1 MPGHASV
8 PGGLACTL
16 VRGSGVSC
24 QIAAAVGGTAR
35 GGSPGRTQRGT
46 RRMSF
51 ACARSSPTSITNSPT
66 VLASGGRTANRLT
79 RTAPGGVPTAAPGV
93 RGQRVLGPG
102 TGEIPLTSSG
112 GGGPANTTQT
122 DPVVAAVPRV
132 RRRARRRARRQPAA
146 GERTGT
152 EVGRGRA
159 HVVGS
164 ELAATGCLRR
174 RAVAAPDPGCERE
187 RRHQNQRKQCAAR
200 ARHDHHA
207 DLRGVAVASTRT
219 SNASPPSRRSNVK
232 RTSPRTV
239 TVTDSRLLAHL
250 HAAHRRGVELT
261 SQAPS
266 CARLGNLGNEHQ
278 DPGLPVAVFVDCRRT
293 GQRGRVGTRRERAA
307 CREAPPEIHADPTE
321 CEHHQAQTEDPER
334 DGAPLSGAATPHGG
348 HRSLT

>member
-35 GGSPGRTQRGT
+35 ARIARAHTARHEEDVVRLCPVVADLDHELADRPRVRRKDREPADEDGAGRRADRGT
-46 RRMSF
+46 RREGP
-51 ACARSSPTSITNSPT
+51 ARARSGDRRDPAHE
-66 VLASGGRTANRLT
+66 LGRWRAGEHDADR
-79 RTAPGGVPTAAPGV
+79 PG
-93 RGQRVLGPG
+93 RR
-102 TGEIPLTSSG
+102 
-112 GGGPANTTQT
+112 
-122 DPVVAAVPRV
+122 AVPLV
-132 RRRARRRARRQPAA
+132 RRHARRRAGREPAT

-239 TVTDSRLLAHL
+239 TVTDSRLLRTSTPRI
-250 HAAHRRGVELT
+250 AAV
-261 SQAPS
+261 SS
-266 CARLGNLGNEHQ
+266 
-278 DPGLPVAVFVDCRRT
+278 
-293 GQRGRVGTRRERAA
+293 
-307 CREAPPEIHADPTE
+307 
-321 CEHHQAQTEDPER
+321 
-334 DGAPLSGAATPHGG
+334 
-348 HRSLT
+348 